1 MEFIFGSKKFYDQRE
16 ISASE
21 QLEEID
27 DALGV
32 LATEISTLLQSDADA
47 SNLDL
52 VKQYA
57 QHMCRLDAMHEHTV
71 DQSKTAGNTGAP
83 PQVYTST
90 VVVHMSSL
98 PHIPTT
104 GRKDFVAFPT
114 ARGKCIL
121 LALHATLWCAGT
133 T

>member
-1 MEFIFGSKKFYDQRE
+1 MGQVEFIFGSTKFNDKYE
-16 ISASE
+16 ISATQ

-27 DALGV
+27 AALGA
-32 LATEISTLLQSDADA
+32 LATEISTLLHSDADA
-47 SNLDL
+47 AKLDL

-57 QHMCRLDAMHEHTV
+57 QHMCTLDAMHEHTV
-71 DQSKTAGNTGAP
+71 DQPKTAGNTGAP

-114 ARGKCIL
+114 ARG
-121 LALHATLWCAGT
+121 
-133 T
+133 